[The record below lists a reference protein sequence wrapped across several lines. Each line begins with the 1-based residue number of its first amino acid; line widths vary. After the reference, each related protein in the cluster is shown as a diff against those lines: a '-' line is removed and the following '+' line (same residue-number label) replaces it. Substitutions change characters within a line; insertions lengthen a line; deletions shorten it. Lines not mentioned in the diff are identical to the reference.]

1 MFSKIA
7 TGAICAVVTM
17 LVVFG
22 KIAVAGP
29 GHDHGHGAETPAA
42 DVQSRPRM
50 TMTSE
55 TYEMVGILENERLT
69 IYLDRLADTS
79 PVVGARVELT
89 IDGETNLAEPQPDG
103 TYFLV
108 SASLEKHGEKEVIAS
123 IVDGKQNDLL
133 VGKLTDPHA
142 GHDHS
147 DTHKDEHKNV
157 SHADG
162 KAENGAVSNHRHLF
176 EIFSKP
182 QVLASLGL
190 GFGILIGVFFRA
202 RLGLLVSLAALV
214 VVIGTGSAFAGPGHD
229 HGGHGQDDSSSVN
242 NGNAP
247 RRLPDGS
254 IFLPKPTQRL
264 LQIRTQVLNEETARS
279 TQRIIGRVI
288 SDPNRSGL
296 VQSTISGRISS
307 PESGIPSLGQEVRAG
322 EVLAYVQPGFAPID
336 ASDVRQTQG
345 DLEQRIAV
353 LNARIRR
360 QERLVSRGVASRAS
374 MQDMQ
379 IEKEGLEARRGQLAK
394 SRVQPEV
401 LKAPVDGVVAEV
413 SVVAGQVISS
423 ADILIHIIDPKSLW
437 VEAISFDPRLS
448 IGVTSARA
456 RTGDERFLNLT
467 FVGRSRAL
475 QQQANILHFRIKDTP
490 DTLSIGSPVSV
501 LIETGETI
509 KGIIVP
515 RNAVAQAP
523 NGQMVVFKRLEPEK
537 YLPSPVRIQE
547 FDGKRVQ
554 ILAGLKTGDQIIVR
568 NAPLVNQI
576 R

>member
-1 MFSKIA
+1 MLSKIA

-17 LVVFG
+17 LAVFG

-29 GHDHGHGAETPAA
+29 GHDHGHGLETPSA
-42 DVQSRPRM
+42 DVQMRPRIT
-50 TMTSE
+50 TMSE
-55 TYEMVGILENERLT
+55 MYEMVGILEHDLLI

-79 PVVGARVELT
+79 PVVDARVELT
-89 IDGETNLAEPQPDG
+89 IDGETKLAEPQPDG
-103 TYFLV
+103 TYHLA
-108 SASLEKHGEKEVIAS
+108 SSSLEKHGEKEVIAS

-133 VGKLTDPHA
+133 VGMLSDLHD
-142 GHDHS
+142 GHDHG
-147 DTHKDEHKNV
+147 DNHKGEHKDASHTNSKTEIGVV
-157 SHADG
+157 SSHQ
-162 KAENGAVSNHRHLF
+162 HLS
-176 EIFSKP
+176 EILSQP

-202 RLGLLVSLAALV
+202 HLGFLVSIAALV

-229 HGGHGQDDSSSVN
+229 HSGHDHGDNSN
-242 NGNAP
+242 TTNGNAP

-264 LQIRTQVLNEETARS
+264 LQIRTLVLAEETARS
-279 TQRIIGRVI
+279 AQRIIGRVI

-296 VQSTISGRISS
+296 VQSTISGRIS
-307 PESGIPSLGQEVRAG
+307 PPKSGLPALGQVVRAG
-322 EVLAYVQPGFAPID
+322 EILAYVQPGFAPID

-353 LNARIRR
+353 LDARIRR
-360 QERLVSRGVASRAS
+360 QERLIKRGIASQAS

-379 IEKEGLEARRGQLAK
+379 IEKEGLEARRAQLAE
-394 SRVQPEV
+394 SRIQPEI

-423 ADILIHIIDPKSLW
+423 ADVLIHIVDPKSLW

-448 IGVTSARA
+448 AGVTGARA
-456 RTGDERFLNLT
+456 RTGDDRFLDLN

-501 LIETGETI
+501 LIDTGETI
-509 KGIIVP
+509 TGLIVP

-554 ILAGLKTGDQIIVR
+554 VLAGLKAGDQIIVR